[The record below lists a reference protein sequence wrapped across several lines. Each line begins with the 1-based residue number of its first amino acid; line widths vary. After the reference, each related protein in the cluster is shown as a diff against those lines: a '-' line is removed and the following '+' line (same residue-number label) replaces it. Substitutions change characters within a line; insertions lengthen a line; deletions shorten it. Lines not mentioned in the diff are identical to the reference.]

1 MGIYSG
7 TPDDEQ
13 NRIGEFSKE
22 DLRTPLFARS
32 DMNALEHV
40 RARYRGMY
48 QYKLRYTQ
56 RNNTHYEMYRG
67 YNRPVT
73 YPFHKTVRAN
83 IHVPYAFATVE
94 QAVPRIVRGC
104 LGDGYNF
111 FDLQPREKTD
121 RTNAAQHKKLLL
133 WQISLMNFYIEFTMM
148 IKTTAMY
155 GYCTAKLDW
164 VFQTGDRYRLR
175 IKSEYVGKVIEEE
188 VRRKYG
194 HALYEEVLEE
204 NEIIYD
210 NNRFTTLDWDEAYPD
225 EAAKYTLH
233 TGRDFIHQ
241 TRKTMRDLYER
252 RRPDG
257 TPLYTNL
264 DKVQATQSYTQEDAD
279 VDRRLSVIG
288 AAKQTWR
295 QASQSK
301 QDLNRADME
310 VVIWEYWTPQWV
322 VTVANTNTVIR
333 RDRNYFWHRKM
344 PFVDLNYTYIP
355 NELFG
360 IGAIES
366 FRDLQTAIDTITN
379 MDLDNW
385 AMAVNQMH
393 VVHRAADIAP
403 EQLVARPWGVV
414 YSSIP
419 PSEAVMPLQKQS
431 IAAETSVK
439 QQEMR
444 SNIMLASGL
453 TDMHYMGT
461 SSSSMGRTATGMS
474 MAQEESNS
482 RLQQVVTLAEFM
494 TLKPALKMM
503 ASNNEQFMRTSKWV
517 QIVGE
522 DKHESEAELINP
534 EDIWGE
540 IDIIFHGSQRLG
552 RQQMRQHNYMN
563 FLKVIGSVPALMNQ
577 VKPRKLVEQAV
588 RLYMESSDVS
598 EYLVPSPE
606 DMLSPEAENSLMM
619 WGQAVKPDIN
629 ENLQD
634 HLEAH
639 YMIQSHPSY
648 NEWKMDSQIL
658 LERHIEQTLNL
669 IELMQN
675 SAGAGD
681 LTQGGPEQQG
691 ALTREASGEGN
702 VPGEDLGPGYRGGTS
717 AAGSQS
723 MGNDGFMPV

>member
-1 MGIYSG
+1 MGIYG
-7 TPDDEQ
+7 GLPNDEQ
-13 NRIGEFSKE
+13 NRIGEFTKE
-22 DLRTPLFARS
+22 DLHTPLFARN
-32 DMNALEHV
+32 DMAALEHV

-94 QAVPRIVRGC
+94 QVVPRIVRGC

-121 RTNAAQHKKLLL
+121 RKNAEQHKKLLL
-133 WQISLMNFYIEFTMM
+133 WQINLMNFYIEFTMM

-164 VFQTGDRYRLR
+164 VFQTGDRYRLQM
-175 IKSEYVGKVIEEE
+175 KDEYVRKVISEE
-188 VRRKYG
+188 VRKKYG
-194 HALYEEVLEE
+194 HALYEEILEE
-204 NEIIYD
+204 NEIVYD
-210 NNRFTTLDWDEAYPD
+210 NNRFQVLDWDEGYPD

-241 TRKTMRDLYER
+241 TRKTLRELYER
-252 RRPDG
+252 KRPDG
-257 TPLYTNL
+257 KPLYQNL

-322 VTVANTNTVIR
+322 VTIANTNTTIR
-333 RDRNYFWHRKM
+333 RERNYFWHRKM

-393 VVHRAADIAP
+393 IVHRAADIAP

-414 YSSIP
+414 YSSLP
-419 PSEAVMPLQKQS
+419 PSESVMPLQKQS
-431 IAAETSVK
+431 IANETSQK

-461 SSSSMGRTATGMS
+461 SSGSRIGRTATGLN
-474 MAQEESNS
+474 MAQEETNTRFQS
-482 RLQQVVTLAEFM
+482 LVTLAEFM
-494 TLKPALKMM
+494 TLKPLLKMM

-522 DKHESEAELINP
+522 DKYETEAQLIHP

-540 IDIIFHGSQRLG
+540 VDIIFHGAQRLG
-552 RQQMRQHNYMN
+552 RQSMKQNNFMN
-563 FLKVIGSVPALMNQ
+563 LLKVIGSNPAMMNQ
-577 VKPRKLVEQAV
+577 VKPRELLKHTFRLFMEQSDIEN
-588 RLYMESSDVS
+588 YM
-598 EYLVPSPE
+598 VPAPE
-606 DMLSPEAENSLMM
+606 EMLTPDEENTLMM
-619 WGQAVKPDIN
+619 WEQYVEPDIN
-629 ENLQD
+629 ED
-634 HLEAH
+634 VKKHLETH
-639 YMIQSHPSY
+639 FMTQNHPSY
-648 NEWKMDSQIL
+648 KEWSLDSQIL
-658 LERHIEQTLNL
+658 LERHIEATLKL
-669 IELMQN
+669 ADLMEGQQ
-675 SAGAGD
+675 GGFGEE
-681 LTQGGPEQQG
+681 LTQGGPEQEG
-691 ALTREASGEGN
+691 ALVREASGAGQG
-702 VPGEDLGPGYRGGTS
+702 PGEPGPGDRGPT
-717 AAGSQS
+717 GSLEA
-723 MGNDGFMPV
+723 GNDGFMPM

>member
-1 MGIYSG
+1 MTVYGG
-7 TPDDEQ
+7 QPNDEL
-13 NRIGEFSKE
+13 NRIGELTQE
-22 DLRTPLFARS
+22 DLNKPLFARS

-40 RARYRGMY
+40 RTRYRGMY

-121 RTNAAQHKKLLL
+121 RKNAEQHKKLLL
-133 WQISLMNFYIEFTMM
+133 WQINLMNFYIEFTMM

-155 GYCTAKLDW
+155 GYCTGKVDW
-164 VFQTGDRYRLR
+164 VFQTGQKYRLQMKDEYTKMV
-175 IKSEYVGKVIEEE
+175 ISEEIRK
-188 VRRKYG
+188 KYG
-194 HALYEEVLEE
+194 HALYEEIVEE
-204 NEIIYD
+204 NEIVMD
-210 NNRFTTLDWDEAYPD
+210 NNRFTALDWDEAYPD

-241 TRKTMRDLYER
+241 TRKTLKELYER
-252 RRPDG
+252 KRPDG

-264 DKVQATQSYTQEDAD
+264 DQVQATQSYTQEDAD
-279 VDRRLSVIG
+279 QDRRLSVIG
-288 AAKQTWR
+288 AAKATWR
-295 QASQSK
+295 QSSQSK
-301 QDLNRADME
+301 QELNRADME

-333 RDRNYFWHRKM
+333 RDRNFFWHGKM

-385 AMAVNQMH
+385 AMSVNQMH

-414 YSSIP
+414 YSSLP
-419 PSEAVMPLQKQS
+419 PHEAVMPLQKQS
-431 IAAETSVK
+431 IANETSMK

-453 TDMHYMGT
+453 TDMHYLGT
-461 SSSSMGRTATGMS
+461 SSGSRIGRTATGMN
-474 MAQEESNS
+474 MAQEETNS
-482 RLQQVVTLAEFM
+482 RFQSLVTLAEFM
-494 TLKPALKMM
+494 TLKPLLKMM

-522 DKHESEAELINP
+522 DKHEKEAQLIHP

-540 IDIIFHGSQRLG
+540 VDIIFHGAQRLG
-552 RQQMRQHNYMN
+552 RQQMKQNNFMN
-563 FLKVIGSVPALMNQ
+563 LLKVIGSNPAMMNQ
-577 VKPRKLVEQAV
+577 VKPRELLEYTFQ
-588 RLYMESSDVS
+588 LFMETSDNTRF
-598 EYLVPSPE
+598 LVPSPE
-606 DMLSPEAENSLMM
+606 EMLTPEAENAIMM
-619 WGQAVKPDIN
+619 WEQYVEPDIN
-629 ENLQD
+629 ENVQE
-634 HLEAH
+634 HLESH
-639 YMIQSHPSY
+639 YMAQSHPSY
-648 NEWKMDSQIL
+648 NQWTLDAQIL
-658 LERHIEQTLNL
+658 LERHIEATLRL
-669 IELMQN
+669 SDLMQ
-675 SAGAGD
+675 GQGGFGEEIV
-681 LTQGGPEQQG
+681 QGGPEQEG
-691 ALTREASGEGN
+691 ALVREAMGAGQG
-702 VPGEDLGPGYRGGTS
+702 PGEPGPGDRGPS
-717 AAGSQS
+717 GSQEA
-723 MGNDGFMPV
+723 GNDGF

>member
-7 TPDDEQ
+7 TPNDEQ
-13 NRIGEFSKE
+13 NRVGEFSKE
-22 DLRTPLFARS
+22 DLDKPLFARS
-32 DMNALEHV
+32 DANALEHV
-40 RARYRGMY
+40 RTRYRGMY

-104 LGDGYNF
+104 LGDGHNF

-121 RTNAAQHKKLLL
+121 RKNAEQHKKLLL
-133 WQISLMNFYIEFTMM
+133 WQIDLMNFYIEFTMM

-164 VFQTGDRYRLR
+164 IFQTGTRHRLKLR
-175 IKSEYVGKVIEEE
+175 DEYMGKVIEEE

-194 HALYEEVLEE
+194 HALYEEVVEE

-210 NNRFTTLDWDEAYPD
+210 NNRFQTLDWDEAYPD

-241 TRKTMRDLYER
+241 TRKTMRELYER
-252 RRPDG
+252 RRPDD
-257 TPLYTNL
+257 TPLYRNL
-264 DKVQATQSYTQEDAD
+264 DKIQATQSYTQEDAD
-279 VDRRLSVIG
+279 IDRRLSTIG

-295 QASQSK
+295 QASQAK
-301 QDLNRADME
+301 QELNRADME

-333 RDRNYFWHRKM
+333 LERNYFWHRKM

-393 VVHRAADIAP
+393 VVHRAADVAP
-403 EQLVARPWGVV
+403 EQLVARPWGTI
-414 YSSIP
+414 YTSLP
-419 PSEAVMPLQKQS
+419 PSESIMPLQKQS
-431 IAAETSVK
+431 IAAETSMK

-461 SSSSMGRTATGMS
+461 SSGSRIGRTATGMN
-474 MAQEESNS
+474 MAQEETNTRFQSI
-482 RLQQVVTLAEFM
+482 VTLAEFM

-503 ASNNEQFMRTSKWV
+503 ASNNVQFMRTSKWV

-522 DKHESEAELINP
+522 AKYESRSELINP

-540 IDIIFHGSQRLG
+540 VDIKFHGAQRLG
-552 RQQMRQHNYMN
+552 QQQQRQGGFMN
-563 FLKVIGSVPALMNQ
+563 FLKVIGSVPVLMNQ
-577 VKPRKLVEQAV
+577 AKPRALFEQAV
-588 RLYMESSDVS
+588 RLFMEWSDVK
-598 EYLVPSPE
+598 EFMVDAPE
-606 DMLSPEAENSLMM
+606 DMVSPETENNLMM
-619 WGQAVKPDIN
+619 WGQYIEPDVN
-629 ENLQD
+629 ENLQE
-634 HLEAH
+634 HLQSH
-639 YMIQSHPSY
+639 YMVQNHPTY
-648 NEWKMDSQIL
+648 NQWGLDSQIL
-658 LERHIEQTLNL
+658 LERHIEETLSL
-669 IELMQN
+669 VELMQA
-675 SAGAGD
+675 SGASGD
-681 LTQGGPEQQG
+681 LVQEGSPEQQG
-691 ALTREASGEGN
+691 AQIRENAGQGN
-702 VPGEDLGPGYRGGTS
+702 ESGEDLGPGYRGGTE
-717 AAGSQS
+717 AGEASLAS
-723 MGNDGFMPV
+723 EGF

>member
-1 MGIYSG
+1 MTVYPGQ
-7 TPDDEQ
+7 PNDEQ
-13 NRIGEFSKE
+13 NRIGELTQE
-22 DLRTPLFARS
+22 DLNKPLFARD
-32 DMNALEHV
+32 DMSALEHV
-40 RARYRGMY
+40 RSRYRGMY

-121 RTNAAQHKKLLL
+121 KKNAEQHKKLLL
-133 WQISLMNFYIEFTMM
+133 WQINLMNFYIEFTMM

-155 GYCTAKLDW
+155 GYCTGKVDW
-164 VFQTGDRYRLR
+164 VFQTGTKYRLQMKDEYTKAV
-175 IKSEYVGKVIEEE
+175 ISEEIRK
-188 VRRKYG
+188 KYG
-194 HALYEEVLEE
+194 HALYEEIEEE
-204 NEIIYD
+204 NEIIMD
-210 NNRFTTLDWDEAYPD
+210 NNRFQALDWDEAYPD

-241 TRKTMRDLYER
+241 TRKTLKELYER
-252 RRPDG
+252 KRPDN

-279 VDRRLSVIG
+279 QDRRLSVIG
-288 AAKQTWR
+288 AAKATWR

-301 QDLNRADME
+301 QDLNRAAME
-310 VVIWEYWTPQWV
+310 VVIWEYWTPEWV

-333 RDRNYFWHRKM
+333 RDRNFFWHGKM

-385 AMAVNQMH
+385 AMQVNQMH

-403 EQLVARPWGVV
+403 EQLVSRPWGVI
-414 YSSIP
+414 YSSLP
-419 PSEAVMPLQKQS
+419 PHEAVMPLEKQS
-431 IAAETSVK
+431 IASETSVK

-453 TDMHYMGT
+453 TDMHYLGT
-461 SSSSMGRTATGMS
+461 SSGSRIGRTATGMN
-474 MAQEESNS
+474 MAQEETNTRFQS
-482 RLQQVVTLAEFM
+482 LVTLAEFM
-494 TLKPALKMM
+494 TLKPLLKMM

-522 DKHESEAELINP
+522 EKYEKEAELIHP
-534 EDIWGE
+534 EEIWGE
-540 IDIIFHGSQRLG
+540 VDIIFHGAQRLG
-552 RQQMRQHNYMN
+552 RQQMKQSNFMN
-563 FLKVIGSVPALMNQ
+563 LLKVIGSNPAMMNQ
-577 VKPRKLVEQAV
+577 VKPRELLEYTFQ
-588 RLYMESSDVS
+588 LFMESSDNS
-598 EYLVPSPE
+598 RFLVPSPE
-606 DMLSPEAENSLMM
+606 DMLTPEAENALMM
-619 WGQAVKPDIN
+619 WEQDVEPDIN
-629 ENLQD
+629 ENVQD

-639 YMIQSHPSY
+639 FMAQSHPTY
-648 NEWKMDSQIL
+648 KNWTLDAQIL
-658 LERHIEQTLNL
+658 LERHIEATLAL
-669 IELMQN
+669 SDLMQ
-675 SAGAGD
+675 GQGGFGEEIV
-681 LTQGGPEQQG
+681 QGGPEQEG
-691 ALTREASGEGN
+691 ALIREASGAGQG
-702 VPGEDLGPGYRGGTS
+702 PGEPGPGDRGPS
-717 AAGSQS
+717 SSQEA
-723 MGNDGFMPV
+723 GNDGFIPA

>member
-1 MGIYSG
+1 MSVYSG
-7 TPDDEQ
+7 QPDDEQ
-13 NRIGEFSKE
+13 NAVGGLSVE
-22 DLRTPLFARS
+22 DLNKPLFARD
-32 DMNALEHV
+32 DMAALEHV

-73 YPFHKTVRAN
+73 YPGHKTVRSN

-111 FDLQPREKTD
+111 FDLSPREKTD
-121 RTNAAQHKKLLL
+121 RKNADQHKKLLL
-133 WQISLMNFYIEFTMM
+133 WQIDLMNFYIEFTMM

-155 GYCTAKLDW
+155 GYCTAKIDW
-164 VFQTGDRYRLR
+164 VFQTGQKYKLKMKD
-175 IKSEYVGKVIEEE
+175 EYVGQVIEEE
-188 VRRKYG
+188 IRKKYG
-194 HALYEEVLEE
+194 HALYEEIVEE
-204 NEIIYD
+204 NVITYD
-210 NNRFTTLDWDEAYPD
+210 NNRFQTLDWDEAYPD

-241 TRKTMRDLYER
+241 TRKTLKELYER
-252 RRPDG
+252 RRPDN
-257 TPLYTNL
+257 TPLYKNL
-264 DKVQATQSYTQEDAD
+264 DKIQATQSYTQEDAD
-279 VDRRLSVIG
+279 IDRRLSVIG

-301 QDLNRADME
+301 MDLNRGAME
-310 VVIWEYWTPQWV
+310 VVVWEYWTPDWV

-333 RDRNYFWHRKM
+333 RDRNFFWHGKM

-366 FRDLQTAIDTITN
+366 FRDLQSAIDTITN

-385 AMAVNQMH
+385 AMTVNQMH
-393 VVHRAADIAP
+393 VVHRAADIP
-403 EQLVARPWGVV
+403 EEQLVARPWGVI
-414 YSSIP
+414 YSSLP
-419 PSEAVMPLQKQS
+419 PSESVMPLQKQS
-431 IAAETSVK
+431 IAAETSMK

-461 SSSSMGRTATGMS
+461 SSGSRVGRTATGMN
-474 MAQEESNS
+474 MAMEETNS
-482 RLQQVVTLAEFM
+482 RFQALVTLAEFM
-494 TLKPALKMM
+494 TLKPCMKMM

-522 DKHESEAELINP
+522 DKYEKESELIHP

-540 IDIIFHGSQRLG
+540 VNIIFHGAQRLG
-552 RQQMRQHNYMN
+552 RQQMKQNNFMN
-563 FLKVIGSVPALMNQ
+563 LLKVIGSNPAMMSQ
-577 VKPRKLVEQAV
+577 VKPRELLKYTL
-588 RLYMESSDVS
+588 RLFMETTDNDLF
-598 EYLVPSPE
+598 LVPAPE
-606 DMLSPEAENSLMM
+606 DMLSPEAENNIMM
-619 WGQAVKPDIN
+619 WEQAVEPDMN
-629 ENLQD
+629 EDVQA

-639 YMIQSHPSY
+639 YMIQHHPTYQDWS
-648 NEWKMDSQIL
+648 EDARIL
-658 LERHIEQTLNL
+658 LERHIEETLKL
-669 IELMQN
+669 ADLMQ
-675 SAGAGD
+675 GQGGFGD
-681 LTQGGPEQQG
+681 EVTQGGPEQEG
-691 ALTREASGEGN
+691 ALVREASGVGN
-702 VPGEDLGPGYRGGTS
+702 PPGEEYGPDNRGPSGGADLTGGFPS
-717 AAGSQS
+717 
-723 MGNDGFMPV
+723 V

>member
-1 MGIYSG
+1 MSVF
-7 TPDDEQ
+7 TAPNDET
-13 NRIGEFSKE
+13 NSVGGMSKE
-22 DLRTPLFARS
+22 DLRTPLFARD
-32 DMNALEHV
+32 DMQALEHV

-94 QAVPRIVRGC
+94 QATPRIVRGC

-111 FDLQPREKTD
+111 FDLAPREKLD
-121 RTNAAQHKKLLL
+121 RKNAEQHKKLLL
-133 WQISLMNFYIEFTMM
+133 HQISLMNFYIEFTMM
-148 IKTTAMY
+148 IKTCAMY

-164 VFQTGDRYRLR
+164 VFQTGDRYQLR
-175 IKSEYVGKVIEEE
+175 MKDKYVGKIISEE
-188 VRRKYG
+188 VRKKYG
-194 HALYEEVLEE
+194 HGLYEEVLNE

-210 NNRFTTLDWDEAYPD
+210 NNRFQTLDWDEAYPD

-241 TRKTMRDLYER
+241 TRKTLKELYETK
-252 RRPDG
+252 RPDG
-257 TPLYTNL
+257 KPLYTNL

-301 QDLNRADME
+301 QDLNRSAME
-310 VVIWEYWTPQWV
+310 VVIWEYWTPEWV

-333 RDRNYFWHRKM
+333 RDKNYFWHRKM

-393 VVHRAADIAP
+393 VVHRGADIAP
-403 EQLVARPWGVV
+403 EQLVSRPWGVV
-414 YSSIP
+414 YSSLP
-419 PSEAVMPLQKQS
+419 PRESVMPLEKQS
-431 IAAETSVK
+431 IAGETSMK
-439 QQEMR
+439 QQELR

-453 TDMHYMGT
+453 TDMHYLGT
-461 SSSSMGRTATGMS
+461 SSGSRVGRTATGMN

-482 RLQQVVTLAEFM
+482 RFQALVTLAEYM
-494 TLKPALKMM
+494 TLKPMFKMM
-503 ASNNEQFMRTSKWV
+503 ASNNEQFMRTDKWV

-522 DKHESEAELINP
+522 DKYESEPELIKP
-534 EDIWGE
+534 ENIWGE
-540 IDIIFHGSQRLG
+540 VDIIFHGAQRLG
-552 RQQMRQHNYMN
+552 QQQMRQHNYMN

-577 VKPRKLVEQAV
+577 VKPRELLKQAI
-588 RLYMESSDVS
+588 RLFMETSDTS
-598 EYLVPSPE
+598 EFLVPDPG
-606 DMLSPEAENSLMM
+606 DMVSPEAENNMMM
-619 WGQAVKPDIN
+619 WGQYVEPDIN
-629 ENLQD
+629 EDLQS
-634 HLEAH
+634 HLQAH
-639 YMIQSHPSY
+639 YMVQHHPTY
-648 NEWKMDSQIL
+648 NEWGIDRQIL
-658 LERHIEQTLNL
+658 LERHIEETVKLMEMMQGGGMNL
-669 IELMQN
+669 EEEL
-675 SAGAGD
+675 G
-681 LTQGGPEQQG
+681 QGGPEQQG
-691 ALTREASGEGN
+691 ALTREAAGAGN
-702 VPGEDLGPGYRGGTS
+702 APGADLGPDYRGGGDAS
-717 AAGSQS
+717 SQEQ
-723 MGNDGFMPV
+723 GNDGFLP